1 MRFFMPPGL
10 PVSNPEEAFRELL
23 AFTQDVTGWL
33 IHDERVYSVEYMES
47 GKVKSA
53 TVGDQGFGGT
63 VQCIF
68 DTDLVVMV
76 CTAQGSRLGS
86 PVMVDKRNV
95 VNLTWFEDFA
105 PADAVKPKTSE
116 PPMGLITFLFTDIE
130 GSTLHWEEDPVGMR
144 SALVRHDTL
153 MENVVSGNFGFVF
166 KTMGD
171 QFCAAFH
178 NAADAV
184 QAAIDAQLALSES
197 AWPEQIVFKVRMAV
211 HTGVADIRG
220 NDYFGPPLNYTARL
234 MGAAHGG
241 QVLLSGEAY
250 DASRSSFPRKASV
263 ALLGIH
269 QLKDLCRPLS
279 ILQLFHPGL
288 RTTFPPLRGVET
300 VPPGAK
306 AA

>member
-1 MRFFMPPGL
+1 
-10 PVSNPEEAFRELL
+10 
-23 AFTQDVTGWL
+23 
-33 IHDERVYSVEYMES
+33 
-47 GKVKSA
+47 
-53 TVGDQGFGGT
+53 
-63 VQCIF
+63 
-68 DTDLVVMV
+68 
-76 CTAQGSRLGS
+76 
-86 PVMVDKRNV
+86 
-95 VNLTWFEDFA
+95 
-105 PADAVKPKTSE
+105 
-116 PPMGLITFLFTDIE
+116 MGLITF
-130 GSTLHWEEDPVGMR
+130 SVHRHRMQHPLHWEEDPEGMR
-144 SALVRHDTL
+144 SALVATRLAHAERHY
-153 MENVVSGNFGFVF
+153 VGNFGFVF
-166 KTMGD
+166 KTVGD
-171 QFCAAFH
+171 QYCAAFH

-184 QAAIDAQLALSES
+184 QAAIDAQIALSQS
-197 AWPEQIVFKVRMAV
+197 PLGQSTIMFKVRMAI

-234 MGAAHGG
+234 IGAAHGG

-300 VPPGAK
+300 GPPEAK

>member
-33 IHDERVYSVEYMES
+33 IRDERIYTVEYMDS
-47 GKVKSA
+47 GQVKTA
-53 TVGDQGFGGT
+53 TVGDRLFGGT

-76 CTAQGSRLGS
+76 CTAEDGRLGS

-105 PADAVKPKTSE
+105 PADAVKPQTSE
-116 PPMGLITFLFTDIE
+116 PPMGMITFLFTDIE
-130 GSTLHWEEDPVGMR
+130 CSTRHWEEDPEGMR
-144 SALVRHDTL
+144 SALARHDSL
-153 MENVVSGNFGFVF
+153 MQNVITGNFGFVF
-166 KTMGD
+166 KTVGD

-184 QAAIDAQLALSES
+184 QAAIDAQVALSES
-197 AWPEQIVFKVRMAV
+197 SWPEAITFKVRMAI
-211 HTGVADIRG
+211 HTGIADIRD

-234 MGAAHGG
+234 IGAAHGG

-288 RTTFPPLRGVET
+288 RPTFPSLRGVEASQ
-300 VPPGAK
+300 PQAK